1 MQVQIKQQLRRGPG
15 DSDSDRQDQR
25 VGLRPSAS
33 ILSENSGFAR
43 DRRLSVG
50 PAQDLLHWERLI
62 TVVGWSGGQLMQLLT
77 ASANAKS
84 PSVHAYGFVD
94 TTPHG
99 P

>member
-1 MQVQIKQQLRRGPG
+1 MQVQVKQQLRRRHG

-43 DRRLSVG
+43 DPRLSVG
-50 PAQDLLHWERLI
+50 PAQDLLHWEWLI
-62 TVVGWSGGQLMQLLT
+62 TMVGSSGGQLMQLLT
-77 ASANAKS
+77 ASANAQS
-84 PSVHAYGFVD
+84 PGVHAYGFVD